1 MKRTKIQK
9 CDPSVTLAL
18 VVYLYVESWTAVGLF
33 DVSPAKVI
41 ILGKRNQPRGKKEEY
56 SLGLIRTLTAEQTR
70 HNWNFSPGVISFLL
84 V

>member
-9 CDPSVTLAL
+9 CDLSVTLAL

-41 ILGKRNQPRGKKEEY
+41 ILGKRN
-56 SLGLIRTLTAEQTR
+56 
-70 HNWNFSPGVISFLL
+70 
-84 V
+84 

>member
-1 MKRTKIQK
+1 MIFQLLLR
-9 CDPSVTLAL
+9 LAV

-56 SLGLIRTLTAEQTR
+56 PLWGWCE
-70 HNWNFSPGVISFLL
+70 P
-84 V
+84 

>member
-9 CDPSVTLAL
+9 CDLSVTLAL

-41 ILGKRNQPRGKKEEY
+41 ILGKGNQPRGKKEEY
-56 SLGLIRTLTAEQTR
+56 SLGLIRTLTAE
-70 HNWNFSPGVISFLL
+70 
-84 V
+84 